1 MKTMVTKIELFLMI
15 EFEASYH
22 GWDSEETNGVR
33 ISVRGKNLGISE
45 KRGETRVSF
54 MLKAESC
61 IHMFGLFTGK
71 GMDNRAS
78 L

>member
-1 MKTMVTKIELFLMI
+1 M
-15 EFEASYH
+15 ASQ
-22 GWDSEETNGVR
+22 
-33 ISVRGKNLGISE
+33 KNV
-45 KRGETRVSF
+45 ETRVSL

>member
-1 MKTMVTKIELFLMI
+1 MD
-15 EFEASYH
+15 
-22 GWDSEETNGVR
+22 WDSKETNGVR
-33 ISVRGKNLGISE
+33 ISIRGENCGISE
-45 KRGETRVSF
+45 KLGETRVLL